1 MGGYLRY
8 ADSDVIPFADQ
19 LLPSHSRE
27 VTAGDDQPEIGVLGT
42 TLKPREFYNPF
53 QRFFLTQNHITTG
66 QHPMDDL

>member
-27 VTAGDDQPEIGVLGT
+27 VTAGDDQPAIGVLGT
-42 TLKPREFYNPF
+42 TKGILQPILRNVFFNPKPYYYRSAS
-53 QRFFLTQNHITTG
+53 HG
-66 QHPMDDL
+66 